1 MRDNQRFGMV
11 LLISVR
17 PVRQQRGLAHTA
29 FTADDEGDSSV
40 GSRVFVEMHEV
51 FLLGLVHSAES
62 ASISEMPETLAIKG
76 RELASLGVFDIDVL
90 VQVFLNKFVNA
101 SRSNVHSR
109 WVFALVNVL
118 CKMVIYFFAL
128 WFLFNL
134 TLQLLKLLVFLRAF
148 TGVQFPLVQRQ
159 RFRVI
164 RVSQIKPCSFLYN
177 MLIS

>member
-118 CKMVIYFFAL
+118 CKMVIFFCAL
-128 WFLFNL
+128 
-134 TLQLLKLLVFLRAF
+134 V
-148 TGVQFPLVQRQ
+148 
-159 RFRVI
+159 
-164 RVSQIKPCSFLYN
+164 
-177 MLIS
+177 LI